1 MTSEMTT
8 HRGFGVVLDPIQF
21 AAELASLKQRPK
33 YEGRAL
39 YVKLP
44 DEVARI
50 FESPLVPIRHSLA
63 ISGGMALPVAVA
75 TFQAAGSQVV
85 CLVPLATEEA
95 RAWLVES
102 VEKQGRIFVAVSID
116 ECKQMVVI
124 QAEPPVR
131 DFTGRD
137 WLAVKER
144 LSNWCSVDRASEV
157 MDMLEVLRF
166 VEHVP
171 ESEVA
176 GIAVKER
183 WIFVCVPHHQDG
195 VGAVG
200 AEEAGEAVG
209 PRATALH

>member
-1 MTSEMTT
+1 MQRGGPRPDSLPSLLRT
-8 HRGFGVVLDPIQF
+8 HRPDPIQF

-166 VEHVP
+166 WFTKDLKY
-171 ESEVA
+171 
-176 GIAVKER
+176 VKGKP
-183 WIFVCVPHHQDG
+183 CKPYNSTL
-195 VGAVG
+195 
-200 AEEAGEAVG
+200 GEFFRV
-209 PRATALH
+209 RNLRRTL